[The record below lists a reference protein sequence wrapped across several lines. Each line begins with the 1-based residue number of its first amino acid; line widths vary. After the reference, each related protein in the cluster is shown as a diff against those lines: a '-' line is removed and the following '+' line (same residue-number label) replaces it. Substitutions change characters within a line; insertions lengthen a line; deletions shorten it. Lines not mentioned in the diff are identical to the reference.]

1 MKVVLVVVVTFA
13 RLVLRLFLLLFSIEN
28 LPIRNIELDSS
39 APLNCRKCFIFFFEP
54 SLSKNKEEAPITIS
68 KGMTETKGGNDVHD
82 RHIQILVR

>member
-39 APLNCRKCFIFFFEP
+39 APLNCRKCFIFFLEP
-54 SLSKNKEEAPITIS
+54 SLSKYKEEAPITIS
-68 KGMTETKGGNDVHD
+68 KEND
-82 RHIQILVR
+82 RNKRGRE